1 MYETRYADNRTK
13 LPQANQ
19 IAQFTAADA
28 LAADRQLFSSPAD
41 ITFVIVGNVAEDKLV
56 ALITRYLGSIK
67 HSDSPL
73 AAGKPLTRATDN
85 ASVTVKEQN
94 EPVAQVSQWKRYN
107 SRTPVNLATRMALD
121 AFNVALAKDLR
132 INIREQASGAYSV
145 SSRLS
150 VDPQAKDISHL
161 LAFTCQPERHD
172 ELLTLAN
179 EVMVKRLAKGIS
191 EQELNEYQQNV
202 QRSLDIQQ
210 RSVQHLDG
218 NARQNLATFCQTW
231 DDENVHKLMDLSI
244 NKNWIDKEEYPQ
256 SAAIDLRCV
265 NMVADLWH
273 APAPKNG
280 QAVGTNTIGS
290 SEACMLGG
298 MAMKWRWRKR
308 MEAAGKPTDKP
319 NLVCGPVQICWHKF
333 ARYWDVELRE
343 IPMRPGQLF
352 MDPKRMIEA
361 CDENTIGVVP
371 TFGVTYTGNY
381 EFPQPLHDAL
391 DKFQADTGIDIDM
404 HIDAASGG
412 FLAPFVAPDIV
423 WDFRLPRVKSISA
436 SGHKF
441 GLAPLG
447 CGWVIWRD
455 EEALPQELVFNVDY
469 LGGQIGT
476 FAINFSRP
484 AGQVIAQY
492 YEFLRLGREGYTKV
506 QNASYQVAAY
516 LADEIAKLGP
526 YEFICTGRPDEGI
539 PAVCFKLKD
548 GEDPGYTLY
557 DLSERLR
564 LRGWQVPAFTL
575 GGEATDIVVM
585 RIMCRRGFEMDFAEL
600 LLEDYKASLKYLSD
614 HPKLQGI
621 AQQNSFKHT

>member
-1 MYETRYADNRTK
+1 M
-13 LPQANQ
+13 
-19 IAQFTAADA
+19 
-28 LAADRQLFSSPAD
+28 
-41 ITFVIVGNVAEDKLV
+41 DK
-56 ALITRYLGSIK
+56 K
-67 HSDSPL
+67 Q
-73 AAGKPLTRATDN
+73 
-85 ASVTVKEQN
+85 VT
-94 EPVAQVSQWKRYN
+94 
-107 SRTPVNLATRMALD
+107 
-121 AFNVALAKDLR
+121 DLR
-132 INIREQASGAYSV
+132 SELLDSRFGAKSISTIAESKRFPLHEMRDDVAFQIIN
-145 SSRLS
+145 
-150 VDPQAKDISHL
+150 
-161 LAFTCQPERHD
+161 D
-172 ELLTLAN
+172 EL
-179 EVMVKRLAKGIS
+179 
-191 EQELNEYQQNV
+191 Y
-202 QRSLDIQQ
+202 
-210 RSVQHLDG
+210 LDG

-361 CDENTIGVVP
+361 CDENTIGVV
-371 TFGVTYTGNY
+371 
-381 EFPQPLHDAL
+381 
-391 DKFQADTGIDIDM
+391 
-404 HIDAASGG
+404 
-412 FLAPFVAPDIV
+412 
-423 WDFRLPRVKSISA
+423 
-436 SGHKF
+436 
-441 GLAPLG
+441 
-447 CGWVIWRD
+447 
-455 EEALPQELVFNVDY
+455 
-469 LGGQIGT
+469 GT

-526 YEFICTGRPDEGI
+526 YEFICAGRPDEGI
-539 PAVCFKLKD
+539 PAVCFKLKE

>member
-1 MYETRYADNRTK
+1 M
-13 LPQANQ
+13 P
-19 IAQFTAADA
+19 I
-28 LAADRQLFSSPAD
+28 
-41 ITFVIVGNVAEDKLV
+41 
-56 ALITRYLGSIK
+56 
-67 HSDSPL
+67 
-73 AAGKPLTRATDN
+73 
-85 ASVTVKEQN
+85 
-94 EPVAQVSQWKRYN
+94 
-107 SRTPVNLATRMALD
+107 
-121 AFNVALAKDLR
+121 
-132 INIREQASGAYSV
+132 
-145 SSRLS
+145 
-150 VDPQAKDISHL
+150 
-161 LAFTCQPERHD
+161 
-172 ELLTLAN
+172 
-179 EVMVKRLAKGIS
+179 
-191 EQELNEYQQNV
+191 
-202 QRSLDIQQ
+202 
-210 RSVQHLDG
+210 
-218 NARQNLATFCQTW
+218 
-231 DDENVHKLMDLSI
+231 
-244 NKNWIDKEEYPQ
+244 
-256 SAAIDLRCV
+256 
-265 NMVADLWH
+265 LWH

-391 DKFQADTGIDIDM
+391 DNSGRHRYRHRHAHRRCQRWLPGTVRRPGYRLGLPP
-404 HIDAASGG
+404 AACE
-412 FLAPFVAPDIV
+412 
-423 WDFRLPRVKSISA
+423 SISA

-548 GEDPGYTLY
+548 GEDSGYTLY